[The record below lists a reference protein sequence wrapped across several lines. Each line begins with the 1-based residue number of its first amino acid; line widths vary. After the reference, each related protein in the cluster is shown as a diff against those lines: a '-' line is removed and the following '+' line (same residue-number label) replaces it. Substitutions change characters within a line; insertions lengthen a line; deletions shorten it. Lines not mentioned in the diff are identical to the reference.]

1 MQEKKGKKKTT
12 VYKVWDFC
20 YSFLLMYC
28 CAHNLN
34 IQHIKII
41 ENLMAAEGF
50 SVFFHVITKKTC
62 FQSNACDY
70 HKSDFPKEEK
80 IHY

>member
-1 MQEKKGKKKTT
+1 MQEKKSQVNKHCI
-12 VYKVWDFC
+12 KVWDFC
-20 YSFLLMYC
+20 SFLLMYC

-41 ENLMAAEGF
+41 EDLMAAEGF